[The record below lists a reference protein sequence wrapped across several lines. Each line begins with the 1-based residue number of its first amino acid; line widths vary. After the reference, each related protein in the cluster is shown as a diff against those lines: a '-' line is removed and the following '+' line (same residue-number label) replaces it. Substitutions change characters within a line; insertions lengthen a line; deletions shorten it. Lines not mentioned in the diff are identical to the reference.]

1 MANSG
6 DLRLTIVPS
15 SDDHRERDVDTV
27 LTAFEEKGIS
37 FSRVW
42 TPADAPEILI
52 QSFVIWWD
60 VWWSWWRMLGLRE
73 RDFRGLVDA
82 STTRPAATDG
92 PRAPIGTWPTVA
104 PAPIGSDTISEV
116 AVDLAP
122 TAGHVIGTIVGTW
135 LMGHSGRKV
144 RLKSG
149 DVEVEAQTPQQVDAL
164 LSLLEQLRETKATV
178 ARLSN
183 SAKLAGGIETDIGRP
198 RDIS

>member
-6 DLRLTIVPS
+6 DLRLTIVPP

-27 LTAFEEKGIS
+27 LTAFDEKGIS

-42 TPADAPEILI
+42 TPANAPEILV

-60 VWWSWWRMLGLRE
+60 VWWSWWRMLGFRE
-73 RDFRGLVDA
+73 RDFGGLVDTFA
-82 STTRPAATDG
+82 IRPTAIDG
-92 PRAPIGTWPTVA
+92 QRAPIGTWPVVA
-104 PAPIGSDTISEV
+104 PPPIASDTMSEV

-122 TAGHVIGTIVGTW
+122 TAAPIIGTIVGTW
-135 LMGHSGRKV
+135 LKGHSGRRV

-164 LSLLEQLRETKATV
+164 LSLLEQLRESKATV

-183 SAKLAGGIETDIGRP
+183 RAKPAGGHGTDIGHP
-198 RDIS
+198 ADIG

>member
-1 MANSG
+1 MADSG

-42 TPADAPEILI
+42 TPTNAPEILV
-52 QSFVIWWD
+52 QSFAIWWD
-60 VWWSWWRMLGLRE
+60 VWWSWWRMLGFRE
-73 RDFRGLVDA
+73 PDIGGLVDS

-104 PAPIGSDTISEV
+104 PAPIASDTKSEV
-116 AVDLAP
+116 VVDLAP
-122 TAGHVIGTIVGTW
+122 TPGPVIGMIVGTW

-164 LSLLEQLRETKATV
+164 LALLEQLRETKATV
-178 ARLSN
+178 ERLSN
-183 SAKLAGGIETDIGRP
+183 RAKPAGGGATDTGRPGDIG
-198 RDIS
+198 